1 MNLIRIMPAKERESV
16 VDQSAISVIGAGVA
30 GLTCAV
36 ELSARG
42 FAVDVVE
49 RASALGEGACSWMA
63 GGMLAPW
70 CERATTEEAV
80 ARLGAPSI
88 AWWLRNFPGTVQK
101 GSLVVA
107 PPRDAADGAAAL
119 LHALLRAAGQSV
131 DDADARA
138 RCQAWLP
145 PQGLRDVAARR
156 ALWPRLRA
164 MRRGPTA

>member
-1 MNLIRIMPAKERESV
+1 MSWDPLQRGILDAMGYV
-16 VDQSAISVIGAGVA
+16 
-30 GLTCAV
+30 LYAV
-36 ELSARG
+36 E
-42 FAVDVVE
+42 
-49 RASALGEGACSWMA
+49 
-63 GGMLAPW
+63 GGDAAPA
-70 CERATTEEAV
+70 ATPAAV
-80 ARLGAPSI
+80 AR
-88 AWWLRNFPGTVQK
+88 R
-101 GSLVVA
+101 A